1 MKIYEKFY
9 VICYCVLNAEFMNVA
24 PSRHLVSFHF
34 LLLFITVFYYC
45 FYCSKFKNNTL
56 VYLFYMDSWE

>member
-34 LLLFITVFYYC
+34 YCFITVFIAQSLRIILWSTY
-45 FYCSKFKNNTL
+45 FIWTPGNNRL
-56 VYLFYMDSWE
+56 Q